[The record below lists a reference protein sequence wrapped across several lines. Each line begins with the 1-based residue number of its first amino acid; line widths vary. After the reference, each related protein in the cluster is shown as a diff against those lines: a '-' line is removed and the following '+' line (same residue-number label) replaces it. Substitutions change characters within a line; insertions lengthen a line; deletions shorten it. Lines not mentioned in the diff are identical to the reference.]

1 MRRTWMPWAVLATW
15 CFLATTA
22 LADGVWMDGISAR
35 SLSRGGT
42 NQGFADNGGILFDN
56 PGAMTNVQDGG
67 LFEGDFIGLQT
78 TFRYQDPARNTVSQ
92 GMTPIPQLSFIRKS
106 ADGNWAFGIG
116 MFTPAGFST
125 SYDMNGPA
133 LFSGPRA
140 YDSFGTLTKILPGL
154 SYKLTDRLSIG
165 GTFGVGVSYASLNGP
180 YTLQS
185 SPLTGT
191 PILLD
196 IHGGGAT
203 QVWSV
208 GAQYLLTEDTVLGA
222 TYQSASNFNLQGSA
236 QVNLP
241 AALGGFGTRYD
252 STIAIKWPQTVA
264 VGVAHKLCPHRTVS
278 ADVIWF
284 DWANSFNQVGVNL
297 QNPTNPVFQ
306 ALAPTINEHL
316 PLNWRD
322 SVSMRLGYQQMLDIG
337 GTFRIGYVYHPNP
350 VPNSTLTPFLPA
362 TLTNTFTIGYGF
374 GWRSWQIDAG
384 WAHAFSAPQSVGT
397 SAIVGGDFNNSTI
410 HAQVDALF
418 VGMIRPF

>member
-1 MRRTWMPWAVLATW
+1 MRSTRTPWITLGAWLAI
-15 CFLATTA
+15 ATSA
-22 LADGVWMDGISAR
+22 WADGVWMDGISAR

-78 TFRYQDPARNTVSQ
+78 GFRFQDATRDTVSQ
-92 GMTPIPQLSFIRKS
+92 GMTPIPQVSFIRKS

-125 SYDMNGPA
+125 NYDMNGP
-133 LFSGPRA
+133 LSFPGPRA
-140 YDSFGTLTKILPGL
+140 YDSFGILTKILPGL

-185 SPLTGT
+185 PPLTGT

-208 GAQYLLTEDTVLGA
+208 GMQYLLTDDTVLGA
-222 TYQSASNFNLQGSA
+222 TYQSASNFNLHGSA

-241 AALGGFGTRYD
+241 AALGGFGTTYQ
-252 STIAIKWPQTVA
+252 STIAIKWPQSVA
-264 VGVAHKLCPHRTVS
+264 LGVAHKLCPHRTVS

-284 DWANSFNQVGVNL
+284 DWANSFNQVGVTL

-306 ALAPTINEHL
+306 ALAPTINEQL

-322 SVSMRLGYQQMLDIG
+322 SVSMRLGYQQLLDIG

-362 TLTNTFTIGYGF
+362 TLTNTFTVGYGF
-374 GWRSWQIDAG
+374 GWRAWQINAG

-397 SAIVGGDFNNSTI
+397 SSIVGGDFNNSTI
-410 HAQVDALF
+410 RAKSTRCSWA
-418 VGMIRPF
+418 